1 MEKIIRFFV
10 ERHLLVNVLT
20 AAVVVLGLLALMR
33 TNVAGFPEATLPM
46 YLVSASLPGAA
57 AKDVETK
64 ISIPIEDEL
73 REVDGLE
80 SFTTIITDNRSV
92 TTVKLND
99 DTPDEDILEKEREIR
114 NAIDGINDFPAD
126 MRDDPRV
133 FLMDPSKQPI
143 LEIAVSGEEGLLP
156 DAARLIERAVL
167 RIDSVGE
174 VIRVGLPDP
183 ELRVLVDPA
192 AAQTHGVTILDVV
205 QAIER
210 RNVSD
215 TGGVLES
222 AGDRRQVVMWGRY
235 ADPSE
240 VGETIIRFDGD
251 APIRVRDVARLE
263 LGREDVGLIAGTN
276 GRPGLSLIA
285 VKKAD
290 ADVIDT
296 RNAIAAVLEDL
307 TLPAGVTTTIV
318 NDSSYEMSNRLNVIA
333 TNGMMGLALVA
344 AIVFLFLAP
353 SAALWVCIGVPL
365 VILGVIAV
373 MPQVGMTI
381 NYVSTIAFVIVLG
394 MLVHARHRRHAL
406 KDGLAN
412 PGRRLHCARALA
424 ARELFYPARAYVD
437 G

>member
-10 ERHLLVNVLT
+10 ERHLVVNVLT

-92 TTVKLND
+92 TTIKLND

-205 QAIER
+205 QAIQR

-222 AGDRRQVVMWGRY
+222 AGDRRQIVMWGRS
-235 ADPSE
+235 DPRS
-240 VGETIIRFDGD
+240 
-251 APIRVRDVARLE
+251 AP
-263 LGREDVGLIAGTN
+263 T
-276 GRPGLSLIA
+276 
-285 VKKAD
+285 
-290 ADVIDT
+290 
-296 RNAIAAVLEDL
+296 
-307 TLPAGVTTTIV
+307 
-318 NDSSYEMSNRLNVIA
+318 
-333 TNGMMGLALVA
+333 
-344 AIVFLFLAP
+344 
-353 SAALWVCIGVPL
+353 
-365 VILGVIAV
+365 
-373 MPQVGMTI
+373 
-381 NYVSTIAFVIVLG
+381 
-394 MLVHARHRRHAL
+394 
-406 KDGLAN
+406 
-412 PGRRLHCARALA
+412 
-424 ARELFYPARAYVD
+424 
-437 G
+437 